1 MPEDRASG
9 WTSEG
14 GVEGSPVS
22 DSPTGAAA
30 NPDLGAPLAAH
41 KWEHSLTRGAAEV
54 RPSKRPA
61 AAARSKRRAMRLP
74 ADPGDPTRPPVPSHG
89 SAPCGAHV
97 RCGAAVRGRSRR
109 VTSMDPL

>member
-22 DSPTGAAA
+22 ASPPGAADD
-30 NPDLGAPLAAH
+30 PGLGAPLAAQVGTLPH
-41 KWEHSLTRGAAEV
+41 NRTTEV

-74 ADPGDPTRPPVPSHG
+74 ADPGDPTRPPVPSRGTAH
-89 SAPCGAHV
+89 CGAHV
-97 RCGAAVRGRSRR
+97 RCGAAV
-109 VTSMDPL
+109 